1 MCFSKGTKP
10 DVPILGILMHSRKG
24 SEPKG
29 RGCDL
34 PSDRE
39 EGSVFQS
46 GSLEGCV
53 TEWSGHQEQE
63 GESGVSTDRKGLQ
76 HLWEA
81 QRPPTS
87 DAMRWAL
94 TEEAWVLPTHVASF
108 PSPGCPRKPLMGFR
122 YLLVTGNELMD
133 ASFPIASIPNNR
145 ARTAINS
152 SQGQLAG
159 LECLLRPR

>member
-53 TEWSGHQEQE
+53 TEWSGQLVSL
-63 GESGVSTDRKGLQ
+63 SGLGIKNRKVNLGS
-76 HLWEA
+76 A
-81 QRPPTS
+81 QTGRACNTCGKPRGHPPV
-87 DAMRWAL
+87 M
-94 TEEAWVLPTHVASF
+94 P
-108 PSPGCPRKPLMGFR
+108 
-122 YLLVTGNELMD
+122 
-133 ASFPIASIPNNR
+133 
-145 ARTAINS
+145 
-152 SQGQLAG
+152 
-159 LECLLRPR
+159 